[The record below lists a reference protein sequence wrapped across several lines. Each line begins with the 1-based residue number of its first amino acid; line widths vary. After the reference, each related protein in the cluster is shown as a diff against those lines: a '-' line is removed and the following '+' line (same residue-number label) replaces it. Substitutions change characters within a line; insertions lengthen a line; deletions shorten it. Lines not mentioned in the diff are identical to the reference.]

1 MHNTQSLKIYSYYN
15 KLATNDNLMDKQNN
29 SGITIRII
37 KFSSQKIYFF
47 FFLRN
52 ILKNIFITKIDASLE
67 KFHFKNNRNNRNNNS
82 INLDKRSICVMK
94 NSMYK
99 IRFQTNNYKKTVN
112 AIILEFK
119 WHDFSNSFSIK
130 IMLWLW
136 IRKLSEKNYVTQ
148 S

>member
-29 SGITIRII
+29 SGITILII

-82 INLDKRSICVMK
+82 VNLDKRSICVMK

-119 WHDFSNSFSIK
+119 
-130 IMLWLW
+130 
-136 IRKLSEKNYVTQ
+136 
-148 S
+148 